1 MKVNHR
7 IHPRSSRTTTIP
19 SILLLTSILLHP
31 TPPNTTTP
39 PPLFASAQ
47 GKFPSGYITPT
58 AETHC
63 WTPCQTT
70 PPDTNVAVPDTNCK
84 LFYVCRQGRVTNRLT
99 CSEGRLF
106 DSNIAAC
113 NHEGL
118 VECIDPRCPPTA
130 RPTRSPSVSPTE
142 FPTEFPTESPTKFP
156 TWTPTDSPSETPTS
170 SPSIT
175 PAYAISFLKSKQS
188 LMEQHVFQSY
198 SPIRNLAYPS
208 TRYVFDDFLLGLKK
222 IGVQGFNANFK
233 FLLWDNH
240 EVWYKVGLVNVAA
253 FLAQATVEAVGD
265 DTCDELNWQQVAG
278 RHAISNSCG
287 QEGRSY
293 QDETCAIYSCDVD
306 TSMEVTAVSSTNQ
319 VRAPPP
325 FECRPSSGGSNSYA
339 GYWNTNTGTE
349 IKNTPYSNT
358 AGRIDVEG
366 CCYWGRGAL
375 LTRGSC
381 NIGKLNYYL
390 GARAAREGRR
400 SMYPNIDFC
409 TDPEATCAS
418 SFTQELRWTTAL
430 FEWAE
435 RVQRYNTDGWSY
447 EDELFKFY
455 DNGMTDDSFIDAV
468 GRVFSRGC
476 HAEGC
481 SDLDV
486 RAADKRKSNFFLII
500 NNIFEVANIKT
511 PTRSPTRMPTVPTP
525 RPVDPIT
532 LRPTPRP
539 LTPPVQMLPQA
550 PPPTPPTNPPVIQ
563 YPAPGLTVPGLT
575 VPGPT
580 MTTTKEPP
588 SILATQT
595 PAGTMP
601 NGQPS
606 GTADSNGTTDATQLP
621 TILETVYILEPNG
634 AERPALLHCSYA
646 MVLLGATA
654 IQLLLTMY

>member
-1 MKVNHR
+1 MSLCSAV
-7 IHPRSSRTTTIP
+7 
-19 SILLLTSILLHP
+19 LMVV
-31 TPPNTTTP
+31 
-39 PPLFASAQ
+39 LF
-47 GKFPSGYITPT
+47 
-58 AETHC
+58 
-63 WTPCQTT
+63 
-70 PPDTNVAVPDTNCK
+70 CK
-84 LFYVCRQGRVTNRLT
+84 Y
-99 CSEGRLF
+99 
-106 DSNIAAC
+106 A
-113 NHEGL
+113 
-118 VECIDPRCPPTA
+118 
-130 RPTRSPSVSPTE
+130 
-142 FPTEFPTESPTKFP
+142 ESPTKN
-156 TWTPTDSPSETPTS
+156 PTDSPTESPSETPTD
-170 SPSIT
+170 SPTIT
-175 PAYAISFLKSKQS
+175 AAYAITFLKSKQS
-188 LMEQHVFQSY
+188 LMEQYVFQSY
-198 SPIRNLAYPS
+198 SSTSNAAYPS
-208 TRYVFDDFLLGLKK
+208 TRYAFDDFILGLQK

-233 FLLWDNH
+233 FLLWDNN

-278 RHAISNSCG
+278 RYALSNSCG

-293 QDETCAIYSCDVD
+293 QDETCGIYSCLVD
-306 TSMEVTAVSSTNQ
+306 TSMEVTAVSQMNQ

-325 FECRPSSGGSNSYA
+325 FECRPSTGGSNSYA

-366 CCYWGRGAL
+366 CCYWGRGVL

-390 GARAAREGRR
+390 GARAEREGRR

-418 SFTQELRWTTAL
+418 SLTQELRWTTAL

-447 EDELFKFY
+447 EDELIKFY
-455 DNGMTDDSFIDAV
+455 DMGMSGDSFIDAV

-476 HAEGC
+476 HAAGC

-500 NNIFEVANIKT
+500 NNIFGIANIVA
-511 PTRSPTRMPTVPTP
+511 PTRPPTRRPTVPVSSVPGPTP

-539 LTPPVQMLPQA
+539 LTPPVQILPQA
-550 PPPTPPTNPPVIQ
+550 PPPTPPTNPPM
-563 YPAPGLTVPGLT
+563 VPGLT

-580 MTTTKEPP
+580 MTTITEPP
-588 SILATQT
+588 PILATQR
-595 PAGTMP
+595 PEGTMP
-601 NGQPS
+601 NEQPS
-606 GTADSNGTTDATQLP
+606 GNGGSTQFP
-621 TILETVYILEPNG
+621 TILETIIILEPNG
-634 AERPALLHCSYA
+634 AERLRLIHCFYA
-646 MVLLGATA
+646 MVLFGATA
-654 IQLLLTMY
+654 IQLLITVY